1 MASASSPVGS
11 WLAIS
16 ERDYAVEGGRGTY
29 VPVEGVVPNLSG
41 IVEDAA
47 GLGHDELLEGLGGL
61 WEEAVEVVDVATD
74 RIGEGGR
81 TSGDAFRSGS

>member
-1 MASASSPVGS
+1 MAV
-11 WLAIS
+11 S
-16 ERDYAVEGGRGTY
+16 ERDYAVEGGGGAY

-61 WEEAVEVVDVATD
+61 GEEAIEVVDVATD

-81 TSGDAFRSGS
+81 TSGDACRSGS

>member
-11 WLAIS
+11 WLAVS
-16 ERDYAVEGGRGTY
+16 ERDYALEGGGGAY
-29 VPVEGVVPNLSG
+29 VPVEGVVPDLSG

-47 GLGHDELLEGLGGL
+47 GLGHDKLLEGLGGL
-61 WEEAVEVVDVATD
+61 GKEAVEVVDVATD
-74 RIGEGGR
+74 RIREDGR

>member
-1 MASASSPVGS
+1 MGS
-11 WLAIS
+11 WLAVS
-16 ERDYAVEGGRGTY
+16 ERDYALEGGGGAY
-29 VPVEGVVPNLSG
+29 VPVEGVVPDLSG

-61 WEEAVEVVDVATD
+61 GKEAVEVVDVATD
-74 RIGEGGR
+74 RIREDGR

>member
-11 WLAIS
+11 WLAVS
-16 ERDYAVEGGRGTY
+16 ERDYALEGGGGAY
-29 VPVEGVVPNLSG
+29 VPVEGVVPDLSG

-61 WEEAVEVVDVATD
+61 GKEAVEVVDVATD
-74 RIGEGGR
+74 RIREDGR
-81 TSGDAFRSGS
+81 TSDDAFRSGS